1 MDLKITDYRKKIKE
15 IHINFVKFFLP
26 NLVFTLIICKMK
38 LLVLMNY
45 IMFLEVLHVSTKKYS
60 ACFELS
66 FVAKN
71 DAQLYILL
79 KKNHFSPSRN
89 ANGPFLGKNLDM

>member
-1 MDLKITDYRKKIKE
+1 M
-15 IHINFVKFFLP
+15 
-26 NLVFTLIICKMK
+26 LVQ
-38 LLVLMNY
+38 
-45 IMFLEVLHVSTKKYS
+45 KKYS

-79 KKNHFSPSRN
+79 KKNHFSHSRN
-89 ANGPFLGKNLDM
+89 ANGPFQGKNLDM